1 MADSLNS
8 LVRGHWGSRMQQ
20 AVTSIAFA
28 GLLVVAAG
36 TALSQPMTGPGPFA
50 HGPGAGLMGQGWNR
64 ADPAGYLDRLKAALR
79 ITPVQE
85 PAWNEYAD
93 TVTGVTWQMQGVH
106 QMMNRT
112 IDTATSRER
121 REMMDRMAEARQ
133 RASDMVRAAAE
144 ALLTALDAVQRN
156 TAADRLPG
164 LAGPGYVIMERIG
177 SGPRT
182 P

>member
-1 MADSLNS
+1 MADSLNL
-8 LVRGHWGSRMQQ
+8 LVRGHWGSRMRQ

-64 ADPAGYLDRLKAALR
+64 ADPAGYLDRLKAALG
-79 ITPVQE
+79 ITPAQE

-93 TVTGVTWQMQGVH
+93 TVKGVAWQMQGVH

-112 IDTATSRER
+112 IDTATSQER
-121 REMMDRMAEARQ
+121 RDMMDRMAQARQ
-133 RASDMVRAAAE
+133 RASDMVHAAAH
-144 ALLTALDAVQRN
+144 RCGP
-156 TAADRLPG
+156 AARPRRPG
-164 LAGPGYVIMERIG
+164 LRHDGTHRV
-177 SGPRT
+177 RT
-182 P
+182 PHALSVMP

>member
-1 MADSLNS
+1 
-8 LVRGHWGSRMQQ
+8 
-20 AVTSIAFA
+20 
-28 GLLVVAAG
+28 
-36 TALSQPMTGPGPFA
+36 
-50 HGPGAGLMGQGWNR
+50 
-64 ADPAGYLDRLKAALR
+64 
-79 ITPVQE
+79 
-85 PAWNEYAD
+85 
-93 TVTGVTWQMQGVH
+93 MQGVH

-133 RASDMVRAAAE
+133 RASDIVRAAAE

-156 TAADRLPG
+156 TAADQLPG
-164 LAGPGYVIMERIG
+164 LAGSGYVMMERIG

>member
-1 MADSLNS
+1 M
-8 LVRGHWGSRMQQ
+8 RQ

-50 HGPGAGLMGQGWNR
+50 HACRVDGAGLES

-79 ITPVQE
+79 ITPAQE

>member
-1 MADSLNS
+1 M
-8 LVRGHWGSRMQQ
+8 RQ

-36 TALSQPMTGPGPFA
+36 TALSQPMTGPGPLA

-64 ADPAGYLDRLKAALR
+64 ADPTGYLDRLKAALG
-79 ITPVQE
+79 ITPGQE

-93 TVTGVTWQMQGVH
+93 TVKGVAWQMQGVH

-112 IDTATSRER
+112 IDTATSQER
-121 REMMDRMAEARQ
+121 RDMMDRMAQARR

-144 ALLTALDAVQRN
+144 ALLMALDATQRN

-164 LAGPGYVIMERIG
+164 LAGPGYVTMERIG
-177 SGPRT
+177 SEPRT